1 MADLLGRGNLMTELI
16 TEPGA
21 RCKFCGS
28 PLLIERATICHVC
41 RSWQKRWLN
50 YLVFL
55 GGSAGVLALLAT
67 AITYVGNTIYTTLSQ
82 RTDAQILQL
91 QYPGH
96 QLYDNSGTTPILLS
110 YLEFYWKGGGY
121 SAVIVGG
128 KALEA
133 KQMYYNNDDVSKLEN
148 VSPKPTF
155 LANKS
160 GDGTSLLP
168 ESLPYPYTDRC
179 YSMVFFSA
187 EAPELGQLNSYFA
200 EGKVKLATI
209 NLNEAYLYYYSTND
223 AVLHSRQF
231 PAIAAFLDLKKKECA
246 KPTAAER

>member
-1 MADLLGRGNLMTELI
+1 
-16 TEPGA
+16 
-21 RCKFCGS
+21 
-28 PLLIERATICHVC
+28 
-41 RSWQKRWLN
+41 
-50 YLVFL
+50 
-55 GGSAGVLALLAT
+55 
-67 AITYVGNTIYTTLSQ
+67 
-82 RTDAQILQL
+82 
-91 QYPGH
+91 
-96 QLYDNSGTTPILLS
+96 
-110 YLEFYWKGGGY
+110 
-121 SAVIVGG
+121 
-128 KALEA
+128 
-133 KQMYYNNDDVSKLEN
+133 MYYNNDDVSKLEN

-200 EGKVKLATI
+200 ESKVKLATI
-209 NLNEAYLYYYSTND
+209 NLNAAYLYYYSTND